1 MKSDLSALEK
11 CSPFLWGSQS
21 YRKARQTKSFQGTL
35 KGLEGTVVNTVVAQ
49 SVGVLLTWYLK
60 SSKWPLE
67 AAQWE
72 AVLSILWKFPSPDAA
87 GRSPMGWELVCLWS
101 FKMSSCLW
109 ACLHLL
115 ASEFVALKNMEVHPK
130 LSLPAQDEEGVSMVQ
145 ADVTSCTL
153 RRRGCVA
160 PVPGSALRARI
171 SGQEHCWPPASS
183 WQGTNLQTLSPSNRR
198 WAEPD
203 EIWPVQVIKH
213 FAAAELIMNLT
224 GLSGP
229 GR

>member
-130 LSLPAQDEEGVSMVQ
+130 LSLPAQDEEGSQ
-145 ADVTSCTL
+145 HGAG
-153 RRRGCVA
+153 GCDQ
-160 PVPGSALRARI
+160 L
-171 SGQEHCWPPASS
+171 H
-183 WQGTNLQTLSPSNRR
+183 
-198 WAEPD
+198 
-203 EIWPVQVIKH
+203 
-213 FAAAELIMNLT
+213 AAEERLCGSCARLCTESKDLRT
-224 GLSGP
+224 GTLLATCFLLAGH
-229 GR
+229 